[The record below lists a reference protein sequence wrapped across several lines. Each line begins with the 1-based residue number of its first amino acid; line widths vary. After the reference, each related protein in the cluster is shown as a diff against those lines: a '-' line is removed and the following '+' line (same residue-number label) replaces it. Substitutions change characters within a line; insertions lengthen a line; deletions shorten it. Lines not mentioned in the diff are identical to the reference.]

1 MGEDTKQDEA
11 FEPIRLLVDY
21 ALIGKNCSI
30 FVYGATGSGKSYTM
44 TGGEW
49 KHFGIV
55 QQTIIYARIR
65 ANAIPPLKNF
75 KVSCTMIQLY
85 KSQMTDLFRSEEDPI
100 LALNLVYHNNMITI
114 QNAIQVQPEDFLEP
128 GGDERLIKVV
138 NRGLD
143 NRMMRSTDINEAS
156 SRSHLLFSIVF
167 EHTDPKSGRKI
178 VGKMTF
184 VDLAGSERVARIVL
198 TEFLY
203 EEAIFINESLKYLAY
218 VIRRLVDGRAP
229 ELINYEYHPL
239 TCLVRDTLGG
249 TSKTLV
255 LVNISPSIYD
265 MEATMDTLR
274 FAEKTGRVKTQSGL
288 ITVNEEQLNAWDTFK
303 ANEEFKSRQFAIS
316 VDYQN
321 TAAFESL
328 IL

>member
-1 MGEDTKQDEA
+1 
-11 FEPIRLLVDY
+11 
-21 ALIGKNCSI
+21 
-30 FVYGATGSGKSYTM
+30 
-44 TGGEW
+44 
-49 KHFGIV
+49 
-55 QQTIIYARIR
+55 
-65 ANAIPPLKNF
+65 
-75 KVSCTMIQLY
+75 
-85 KSQMTDLFRSEEDPI
+85 
-100 LALNLVYHNNMITI
+100 
-114 QNAIQVQPEDFLEP
+114 
-128 GGDERLIKVV
+128 
-138 NRGLD
+138 
-143 NRMMRSTDINEAS
+143 
-156 SRSHLLFSIVF
+156 
-167 EHTDPKSGRKI
+167 
-178 VGKMTF
+178 MTF

-288 ITVNEEQLNAWDTFK
+288 ITATKSNSTHGIRSKLMKSLNRDNSQFLSTIKIPRHLNHIFC
-303 ANEEFKSRQFAIS
+303 RQ
-316 VDYQN
+316 QKHRQEN
-321 TAAFESL
+321 TR
-328 IL
+328 